1 MLTERAIYF
10 YVVLLLT
17 LVGLVWGLID
27 TRRII
32 ETPFLYSTGM
42 ALILCPQI
50 YIAASDATRVP
61 DQAFWTF
68 SVMVILCT
76 LALWFGYFRPP
87 NRTERSH
94 SQTRLVIPLRLYRFG
109 LLTAFVGA
117 FGYYKL
123 TALGTITVWRGW
135 PVYWVQLAVLGVPA
149 ITMMLVAYVNSPSIG
164 RLVPIIAFWLFQSP
178 SIFEGGRRAPTLT
191 LPLVLLLPFLI
202 YRRNLRVP
210 RWVIPVGLFLAFFV
224 VYAFPWWRG
233 SFKEHHYL
241 QSMQDHP
248 PSEIFDSLFHGSSK
262 NSLEIVDGMIVTG
275 ARYERGN
282 YEFGV
287 GLYNLLVQNYFPGSL
302 LGQSLKDTLFI
313 SHGISHDWVTEVYG
327 IPVAYYTAKSGYE
340 DLFSQ
345 FSFFGC
351 IAMYAIGRGF
361 RKAHDAA
368 VFRHDGRAVLFLCFF
383 ISFPAG
389 LAYGSVLGA
398 ISLAVPQ
405 ICLMLIAYRWCT
417 RPAMA
422 RNQFQRHAPILA
434 SIRPIPVLTRQ
445 NR

>member
-1 MLTERAIYF
+1 MLAERAIYF
-10 YVVLLLT
+10 FVVLVLT

-27 TRRII
+27 TRRVI

-42 ALILCPQI
+42 ALIVCPQM
-50 YIAASDATRVP
+50 YIAASDATRIP
-61 DQAFWTF
+61 YQAFWTF
-68 SVMVILCT
+68 TVMVILCT
-76 LALWFGYFRPP
+76 VALWLGYFRQPSP
-87 NRTERSH
+87 TERSH
-94 SQTRLVIPLRLYRFG
+94 FKTRLVIPQRLYRFG

-117 FGYYKL
+117 FGIYKL

-135 PVYWVQLAVLGVPA
+135 PVYWLNIAVLTIPG
-149 ITMMLVAYVNSPSIG
+149 ITMMLVAYVNSPSIA
-164 RLVPIIAFWLFQSP
+164 RLVPIIAFWLSQLP
-178 SIFEGGRRAPTLT
+178 TIFDSGRRAATLT
-191 LPLVLLLPFLI
+191 LPLVLALPFLI
-202 YRRNLRVP
+202 YKKNLRVP
-210 RWVIPVGLFLAFFV
+210 RWAVLVCLFLAYFV
-224 VYAFPWWRG
+224 VYAFPVWRG

-241 QSMQDHP
+241 QTMQDNP
-248 PSEIFDSLFHGSSK
+248 PSEIFNNLFDGNSS
-262 NSLEIVDGMIVTG
+262 NSLEITDGMIVTG
-275 ARYERGN
+275 ARYQLGN
-282 YEFGV
+282 YEFGAS
-287 GLYNLLVQNYFPGSL
+287 LYNQLVQNYFPGSL
-302 LGQSLKDTLFI
+302 LGQDLKSSLFI
-313 SHGISHDWVTEVYG
+313 SHGISQNWVKEVYG

-351 IAMYAIGRGF
+351 IVMYAIGRGF

-368 VFRHDGRAVLFLCFF
+368 VLRHDGRAVLFLCFF

-405 ICLMLIAYRWCT
+405 LCLMLIAYRWCT

-422 RNQFQRHAPILA
+422 RNQFQRYAPILA

>member
-1 MLTERAIYF
+1 MLVERAIYF

-17 LVGLVWGLID
+17 LAGLVWGLID
-27 TRRII
+27 TRRVI
-32 ETPFLYSTGM
+32 EAPFLYSTGM
-42 ALILCPQI
+42 ALILCPQM
-50 YIAASDATRVP
+50 YIAASDAARVP

-76 LALWFGYFRPP
+76 LALWLGYFRQPS
-87 NRTERSH
+87 RTERRH
-94 SQTRLVIPLRLYRFG
+94 SQTRLVIPLRLYKLG

-117 FGYYKL
+117 FGIYKL
-123 TALGTITVWRGW
+123 STLGTITEWRGW
-135 PVYWVQLAVLGVPA
+135 PVYWLNVAVFTIPG
-149 ITMMLVAYVNSPSIG
+149 ITLMLVSFVNSPSIP
-164 RLVPIIAFWLFQSP
+164 RLVPIIAFWLSQLP
-178 SIFEGGRRAPTLT
+178 SVFEGGRRAPTLT
-191 LPLVLLLPFLI
+191 LPLVLALPFLI

-210 RWVIPVGLFLAFFV
+210 RWAILVCLFLAYFV
-224 VYAFPWWRG
+224 VYAFPVWRA
-233 SFKEHHYL
+233 SFKEHNYL
-241 QSMQDHP
+241 QTMQNHP
-248 PSEIFDSLFHGSSK
+248 PSEIIENLFHGS
-262 NSLEIVDGMIVTG
+262 NHLEITDGMLATG
-275 ARYERGN
+275 ARYELGN
-282 YEFGV
+282 YEYGA
-287 GLYNLLVQNYFPGSL
+287 GLYNLLVQGYFPGSL
-302 LGQSLKDTLFI
+302 LGQELKNSLFVN
-313 SHGISHDWVTEVYG
+313 HGISQSWVTEVYG

-351 IAMYAIGRGF
+351 IVMYAIGRGF

-368 VFRHDGRAVLFLCFF
+368 VLRHDGRAVLFLCFF

-398 ISLAVPQ
+398 ISMAVPQ
-405 ICLMLIAYRWCT
+405 LCLMLIASRWCT

-422 RNQFQRHAPILA
+422 RNQFQRHAPILV